1 MLPIKPALFVAL
13 QDFRYIARTSRVRIC
28 RAVHHLNADPAQ
40 LTRTNQ
46 LPLFGKKLSIQ
57 DDSLSRR

>member
-1 MLPIKPALFVAL
+1 MPAFVVAPSAAPSFK
-13 QDFRYIARTSRVRIC
+13 QSAKFFN
-28 RAVHHLNADPAQ
+28 VHHLNADPAQ